1 MNEVKR
7 YECSICKTIYSDM
20 NKAIKCEQKHKTGL
34 KLVDAKYESIYPRD
48 ISFPI
53 HIELQAPDGTKMKY
67 KAYASLD
74 N

>member
-20 NKAIKCEQKHKTGL
+20 NKAIKCEREHKTGL
-34 KLVDAKYESIYPRD
+34 KPVDAKYESIYPRG

-53 HIELQAPDGTKMKY
+53 YVELQAPDGTKMIY
-67 KAYASLD
+67 KAD
-74 N
+74 IF